1 MMTGVLIG
9 LAVLVVIILLF
20 YFFPYRFLE
29 IVGLVPYIIYKQ
41 IYISRLLRKSRFFVT
56 SRGNIEFIFKGNNG
70 PVLLYIHGSPGG
82 CDQNI
87 EPTQKYRVLTP
98 SRPGYR
104 RTDISVGKT
113 PEQQADSFKAL
124 LDTLEI
130 DKVFIMG
137 VSGGG
142 PSSMHFA
149 AKYPEKTLGL
159 ILFEAVSFSQDFIKK
174 DEALINSW
182 DFRLFI
188 QLLLMSS
195 FGNDRLAKMMLP
207 NKKNRLRLLEK
218 KENIVLLK
226 KIIWSI
232 WPMSIRRLGIK
243 NDYKQFTNLNIPYDK
258 ISSPVLILHGDDD
271 INVDIEHARHANK
284 AINHSSLYI
293 LKEADHMMHATHSEE
308 IEKQIESFISNY
320 S

>member
-9 LAVLVVIILLF
+9 LSVLVVIILLF

-29 IVGLVPYIIYKQ
+29 AIGLVPYIIYKQ

-87 EPTQKYRVLTP
+87 EPAQKYRVLTP

-182 DFRLFI
+182 DFKLFI
-188 QLLLMSS
+188 QLLFMTS
-195 FGNDRLAKMMLP
+195 FGNERLSKMMLP
-207 NKKNRLRLLEK
+207 NEKNRLRLLEK

-226 KIIWSI
+226 KTIWSI

-258 ISSPVLILHGDDD
+258 ISSPVLILHGDED

-284 AINHSSLYI
+284 AINNSSLYI
-293 LKEADHMMHATHSEE
+293 LGEADHMMHATHPEE

>member
-9 LAVLVVIILLF
+9 LSVLVVTILLF

-29 IVGLVPYIIYKQ
+29 AIGLVPYIIYKQ

-207 NKKNRLRLLEK
+207 NEKNRLRLLEK

-258 ISSPVLILHGDDD
+258 ISSPVLILHGDED